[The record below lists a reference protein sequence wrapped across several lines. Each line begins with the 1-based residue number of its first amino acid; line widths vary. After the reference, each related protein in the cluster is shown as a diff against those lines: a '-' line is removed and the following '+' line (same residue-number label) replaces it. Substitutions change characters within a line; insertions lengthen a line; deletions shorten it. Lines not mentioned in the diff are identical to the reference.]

1 MKRSI
6 SIWPFR
12 HLWLKVLSLAV
23 ALLLWMVVSGEE
35 TVERVLR
42 VPLELQQLPSG
53 LELESELP
61 ALVDVRVRGGSST
74 LSHLAA
80 GDVVVV
86 LDVHAARPGQR
97 LFQMASDEV
106 RAPFGVQVIQLSPSS
121 VPMVFERTA
130 TKEVPVTPSIEGI
143 PAAGFAI
150 GKVTSDPPTVE
161 VVGPETAIQNVA
173 EATTEP
179 VSVEGAR
186 EPVSERVTVGLFDPT
201 LRVKDARPASVHV
214 EIVAA
219 ANGPERGRPR
229 RGGGR

>member
-1 MKRSI
+1 MKRPM

-12 HLWLKVLSLAV
+12 HLWLKALSLAI

-80 GDVVVV
+80 GDVVVL
-86 LDVHAARPGQR
+86 LDVHSARPGQR
-97 LFQMASDEV
+97 LFQMAADQV
-106 RAPFGVQVIQLSPSS
+106 RVPFGVQVIQLSPSN

-130 TKEVPVTPSIEGI
+130 TKQVSVTPAIEGI
-143 PAAGFAI
+143 PAEGFSI
-150 GKVTSDPPTVE
+150 GRVTSDPPTVE
-161 VVGPETAIQNVA
+161 IVGPETAIENVA

-186 EPVSERVTVGLFDPT
+186 EPVNERVTVGLFDPT
-201 LRVKDARPASVHV
+201 LRVKDARPANVHV
-214 EIVAA
+214 EIVPAA
-219 ANGPERGRPR
+219 SATDHARPR